1 MPITLKLSLFILC
14 SFLIISFQDVEAK
27 RFGGGKSLSSG
38 PHSNTK
44 ATDDKSRPNNPSHS
58 QKKSGFLGGLLG
70 GLLAGTLL
78 GALFFGGF
86 SGFGFV
92 DILLLVLLGI
102 IAWVVFKKL
111 RQRTTTSTESAS
123 TPESESTSN
132 SLFQNYNNEN
142 KK

>member
-27 RFGGGKSLSSG
+27 RFGGGKSFSSR
-38 PHSNTK
+38 PHSNTTRQ

-58 QKKSGFLGGLLG
+58 QKRSGFLGGLLG
-70 GLLAGTLL
+70 GLLAGSLL

-92 DILLLVLLGI
+92 DILLLVLLGV
-102 IAWVVFKKL
+102 IAWLVFKKL
-111 RQRTTTSTESAS
+111 RQRTTTSTESTS
-123 TPESESTSN
+123 TPQSEST
-132 SLFQNYNNEN
+132 LFQNYNKQN